1 MSTERRI
8 YSKKALTATIAEI
21 KIEDNIVKKASALVS
36 MFDFGGKVLNTSAS
50 VLNNTWIIDFDAR
63 NYMNFFSRHISSL
76 RHSSQKFISTANG
89 NMNPVCD
96 APNLVVR

>member
-1 MSTERRI
+1 MSSERRI

-21 KIEDNIVKKASALVS
+21 KIEDNIVKKASALVAMS
-36 MFDFGGKVLNTSAS
+36 DFGGKVLNTSAS
-50 VLNNTWIIDFDAR
+50 VINNTWIIDFDAR

-89 NMNPVCD
+89 NTNPVYD
-96 APNLVVR
+96 APKPGVR